1 MKVSG
6 ERSIGRE
13 RCEELAKSSSFYR
26 KVYSEIEEF
35 GWEPL
40 KRLGGDLTFLSFQIV
55 DKKGRGHVLEIGLN
69 RDYPKSPPSLSAD
82 VPYMFCLE
90 WSTSSRLKDVM
101 QQFQKHIDNFQE
113 FWSVLDDIDKSLCV
127 VDAKQ
132 PSRASSIRRIH
143 AGLIPLHLF
152 IFSLSS
158 FKIILLFSVYLVSF
172 LSGNDCIL
180 IVNVDFNDPKSLPEC
195 RFIGHVPPATHMNN
209 LHMIWRRNYK
219 KWSKEKT
226 FPENLECILG
236 NELPRPQNLQ
246 KEDDHQQAE
255 CGICYAQFLPT
266 DEELGARSG
275 TRTDYTCENMNCNKA
290 FHSLCLTD
298 WLKSI
303 TTTRQSFD
311 VLFGNCPYC
320 SDPVAVKI
328 NNMDK
333 ID

>member
-1 MKVSG
+1 MK
-6 ERSIGRE
+6 ESIGRA

-26 KVYSEIEEF
+26 KVYSEIEEV
-35 GWEPL
+35 GWESL
-40 KRLGGDLTFLSFQIV
+40 RRLGGDLTFFSFHIL
-55 DKKGRGHVLEIGLN
+55 DKKGRAHILELQLD

-82 VPYMFCLE
+82 VPYMFTLE

-101 QQFQKHIDNFQE
+101 HQFQKHLDSLQE

-132 PSRASSIRRIH
+132 PSRASPIRRIL
-143 AGLIPLHLF
+143 AG
-152 IFSLSS
+152 
-158 FKIILLFSVYLVSF
+158 KDCNIIAHINF
-172 LSGNDCIL
+172 D
-180 IVNVDFNDPKSLPEC
+180 DPKSLPEC
-195 RFIGHVPPATHMNN
+195 RFIGPEPIAVNN
-209 LHMIWRRNYK
+209 LYMIWRRNSK
-219 KWSKEKT
+219 KWSKEKS
-226 FPENLECILG
+226 FPENLQCILG
-236 NELPRPQNLQ
+236 AELPKPLGLQ
-246 KEDDHQQAE
+246 VEDDHQQVE

-275 TRTDYTCENMNCNKA
+275 MRTDYTCENISCNKS

-298 WLKSI
+298 WLRSI

-328 NNMDK
+328 NMNK

>member
-1 MKVSG
+1 MMMKGSG
-6 ERSIGRE
+6 ECIGRE

-26 KVYSEIEEF
+26 KVYSEIEEI

-40 KRLGGDLTFLSFQIV
+40 RRLGGDLTYFSFQIF
-55 DKKGRGHVLEIGLN
+55 DKKGRAHNLEFQLN
-69 RDYPKSPPSLSAD
+69 RDYPNSPPSVSAD
-82 VPYMFCLE
+82 VPYMFTLE

-101 QQFQKHIDNFQE
+101 FQFQKHLDYLQE
-113 FWSVLDDIDKSLCV
+113 FWSVLDDIDKSLCI

-132 PSRASSIRRIH
+132 SSRASAIRRIH
-143 AGLIPLHLF
+143 AG
-152 IFSLSS
+152 
-158 FKIILLFSVYLVSF
+158 
-172 LSGNDCIL
+172 NDCIV
-180 IVNVDFNDPKSLPEC
+180 IVHIDFKDPKSLPEC
-195 RFIGHVPPATHMNN
+195 RFIGPVPPATHMNS
-209 LHMIWRRNYK
+209 LHMLWRRNSN
-219 KWSKEKT
+219 KWSKERS

-236 NELPRPQNLQ
+236 TELPKPLGLQ
-246 KEDDHQQAE
+246 EEDNQQQVE

-275 TRTDYTCENMNCNKA
+275 TRTDYTCENISCNKS

-298 WLKSI
+298 WLRSI

-328 NNMDK
+328 NNK
-333 ID
+333 

>member
-1 MKVSG
+1 MNASG
-6 ERSIGRE
+6 NKSSQESVGRA

-26 KVYSEIEEF
+26 KVYSEIEEI

-40 KRLGGDLTFLSFQIV
+40 RRLGGDLTFFSFHIL
-55 DKKGRGHVLEIGLN
+55 DKKGRAHILEIQLN
-69 RDYPKSPPSLSAD
+69 RDYPKSPPSVSAD
-82 VPYMFCLE
+82 VPYMFALE
-90 WSTSSRLKDVM
+90 WSTTSSRLKDVM
-101 QQFQKHIDNFQE
+101 HQFQKHLDNLQE

-132 PSRASSIRRIH
+132 PSRASPVRRIH
-143 AGLIPLHLF
+143 A
-152 IFSLSS
+152 
-158 FKIILLFSVYLVSF
+158 
-172 LSGNDCIL
+172 GNDCIL
-180 IVNVDFNDPKSLPEC
+180 IVHVNFNDPKSLPEC
-195 RFIGHVPPATHMNN
+195 RFIGHMNN
-209 LHMIWRRNYK
+209 LHMLWRRNSK
-219 KWSKEKT
+219 KWSMEKS

-236 NELPRPQNLQ
+236 TELPRPQGLHDEN
-246 KEDDHQQAE
+246 DQQQVD

-275 TRTDYTCENMNCNKA
+275 TRTDYTCENMSCNKS

-298 WLKSI
+298 WLRSI

-328 NNMDK
+328 NNMNRVNK
-333 ID
+333 TNQS

>member
-1 MKVSG
+1 MMMNGSG
-6 ERSIGRE
+6 ECMGRE

-26 KVYSEIEEF
+26 KVYSEIEEI

-40 KRLGGDLTFLSFQIV
+40 RRLGGDLTFFSFQIL
-55 DKKGRGHVLEIGLN
+55 DKKGRAHNLEFQLN
-69 RDYPKSPPSLSAD
+69 RDYPNSPPCVSAD
-82 VPYMFCLE
+82 VPYMFTLE

-101 QQFQKHIDNFQE
+101 YQFQKHLDYLQE

-132 PSRASSIRRIH
+132 PSRASAIRRIH
-143 AGLIPLHLF
+143 AG
-152 IFSLSS
+152 
-158 FKIILLFSVYLVSF
+158 
-172 LSGNDCIL
+172 NDCII
-180 IVNVDFNDPKSLPEC
+180 IVHIDLKDPKSLPEC
-195 RFIGHVPPATHMNN
+195 RFVGPGLPATHMNI
-209 LHMIWRRNYK
+209 LHMLWRRNSK
-219 KWSKEKT
+219 KWSKERP

-236 NELPRPQNLQ
+236 TELPKPLGLQ
-246 KEDDHQQAE
+246 EEDNQQQVE

-275 TRTDYTCENMNCNKA
+275 TRTDYTCENINCNKS

-298 WLKSI
+298 WLRSI

-328 NNMDK
+328 NNK
-333 ID
+333 

>member
-1 MKVSG
+1 MMKESL
-6 ERSIGRE
+6 GRE

-26 KVYSEIEEF
+26 KVYSEIEEV
-35 GWEPL
+35 GWESL
-40 KRLGGDLTFLSFQIV
+40 RRLGGDLTFFSFHIL
-55 DKKGRGHVLEIGLN
+55 DKKGRAHMLELQLD

-82 VPYMFCLE
+82 VPYMFTLE
-90 WSTSSRLKDVM
+90 WSASSRLKDVM
-101 QQFQKHIDNFQE
+101 HQFQKHLDSLQE
-113 FWSVLDDIDKSLCV
+113 FWSVLDDIDKFLCV

-132 PSRASSIRRIH
+132 PSRASPIRRIH
-143 AGLIPLHLF
+143 AGNGCN
-152 IFSLSS
+152 
-158 FKIILLFSVYLVSF
+158 IIAHI
-172 LSGNDCIL
+172 N
-180 IVNVDFNDPKSLPEC
+180 FNDPKSLPEC
-195 RFIGHVPPATHMNN
+195 RFIGPEPPAINN
-209 LHMIWRRNYK
+209 LHMLWRRNSK
-219 KWSKEKT
+219 KWSKEKS

-236 NELPRPQNLQ
+236 TELPKPPGLLQ
-246 KEDDHQQAE
+246 VEDDHQQVE

-275 TRTDYTCENMNCNKA
+275 TRTDYTCENISCNKS

-298 WLKSI
+298 WLRSI

-328 NNMDK
+328 NNMNK